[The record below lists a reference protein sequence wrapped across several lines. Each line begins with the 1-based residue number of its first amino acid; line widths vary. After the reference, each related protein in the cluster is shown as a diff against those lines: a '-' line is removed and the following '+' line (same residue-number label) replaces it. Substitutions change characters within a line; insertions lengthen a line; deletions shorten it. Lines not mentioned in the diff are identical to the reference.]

1 MKRLTVLAAL
11 LVLSLAPALQ
21 AQGRG
26 YPSQDRYRYPNS
38 GQGNRVAAL
47 ARELEDTA
55 TYIHREFERNNRRPN
70 RAEARVAADLHELNA
85 QAARLQRQIE
95 GRGYRDGY
103 DSRND
108 DRYRQDGQYRGGR
121 NRDDSFAQLEEAF
134 FSLSDSLRYI
144 QPRPY
149 VDRGMDQIYS
159 LMNELGRYY
168 GRSGYGKG
176 YQGRDRYGR
185 DRYDGSRD
193 RYDGH
198 DYRPPQH

>member
-1 MKRLTVLAAL
+1 MKRITVFAAL

-26 YPSQDRYRYPNS
+26 YPSQDRYRYPSS
-38 GQGNRVAAL
+38 GQWDRVAAL
-47 ARELEDTA
+47 ARELEGTA
-55 TYIHREFERNNRRPN
+55 TSIHRQFERNNRRPD
-70 RAEARVAADLHELNA
+70 RAEARVAADLHELNE
-85 QAARLQRQIE
+85 QASRLYRQIE

-103 DSRND
+103 GSRND
-108 DRYRQDGQYRGGR
+108 DYRNRQDRRYRDDG
-121 NRDDSFAQLEEAF
+121 FARLEEAF

-144 QPRPY
+144 QRRPY
-149 VDRGMDQIYS
+149 VDRGMDRIYD

-176 YQGRDRYGR
+176 YQGSDRYGR
-185 DRYDGSRD
+185 DRYDGRYDRD

-198 DYRPPQH
+198 DSRPPQH